1 MSMSQPTLADLAD
14 SRPRLTPTDIAQFVS
29 KAECPRL
36 FEFQS
41 AAFREQHSAEY
52 SYPTPYDP
60 VSPVLAADGLAF
72 EETVEQRF
80 KQGAAMVIERD
91 DATDIQAKSMSER
104 WENSCTRIQTA
115 LVEYLTA
122 SDPSGHLLITQPY
135 LGPQIGP
142 WPVSGRADMLLVWR
156 SDATDTVPPDT
167 GYQSVDEGPHLRF
180 CVVDA
185 KATTEEK
192 THHQVQVAVYA
203 RLLRQLLAELPSA
216 EVVSASNAGDKRV
229 TETTS
234 HTAVQE
240 AIIPEACAT
249 RPDSADTGQTYTW
262 DITGSVVTR
271 EAGLNLPPQEPITST
286 PVASAAEPICLDD
299 LPTFTLA
306 DREQDITQLLKK
318 GGRFDTL
325 WRRALGETR
334 YSITGKC
341 ASCDHREACIT
352 AATEDSDLALLGL
365 SSREQAVLAD
375 HGITT
380 IEDLANIAYSVGD
393 TRPDG
398 DPKPDIK
405 LQYEDTYAALMADMS
420 LASSLHRYIAEA
432 QAHAGQVD
440 GTAVSGPNVTPP
452 TEVPGSDTLS
462 LPEDDPPFQLND
474 EQLPFSR
481 GELIRVYL
489 TPHVDP
495 RFSRLALISYTITA
509 TALPKDA
516 DISGVVSRETF
527 PDTPEEATD
536 AEASLL
542 TTVARHLNAGIESA
556 ATTLDVDARP
566 LHFYTYTDQSA
577 TSFERAVVRHRE
589 ASQELAALSD
599 IIQHRDGIEGAM
611 LTPVEPAAQT
621 QLATG
626 LPSSGLLQ
634 LWEQTFPYDAE
645 EALAPHTLS
654 HERTSGTE
662 ISLQR
667 AFQFKLFDYQA
678 PYVATSE
685 EVQLHPPSQ
694 SRDAIDGRMS
704 LWETPTHAV
713 PIEYLAAA
721 QGYLSE
727 SFAAEL
733 TDAYETTPPIRP
745 YQYVDAT
752 AESPKRIRMSDVKAM
767 ASALTDALR
776 HVEQSLSHKQ
786 VPISKPTY
794 EPPALATGSF
804 GDTTITD
811 AAIEYLQLEHA
822 SSQAALDDHFSQP
835 VRGRVASG
843 RSIPVVVTD
852 ARVEDGQL
860 IVDGVP
866 GYNAFFD
873 TEQEAARVASACR
886 HAGDKQSWLVAN
898 PLEAGSGDAIE
909 TQAYRLKQGVSV
921 TLTKFDLDEGH
932 IQFTALPSYVTQSTS
947 QFTIQH
953 NKWTTDPTKA
963 AQDDDTVLFEYN
975 TPFILD
981 PQPDDITGERLYNAL
996 GDADDPGTVG
1006 RLIETMT
1013 DTQSPPTVPT
1023 TDRFPP
1029 ATAEQFADWYDRH
1042 GPTAFTLNDAQR
1054 QFITETTSQL
1064 VGLQGPPGTGKT
1076 SGALAPALLAR
1087 LFAAGK
1093 HGNTAIGV
1101 VVAESNQAVDE
1112 ALADTTE
1119 VYQAY
1124 TDSLHDG
1131 GGERHAT
1138 PEGAT
1143 EAVATVNDSFP
1154 VTLARL
1160 TSRLPS
1166 EGDREPGVTYLTGR
1180 DAAGDKQITYAELAA
1195 QLRNHRYSQ
1204 QTLSAT
1210 SQTETQTTPADAQT
1224 EPLTPSQASPTS
1236 QATLPGQDT
1245 SPETSSNGPE
1255 IATSDSP
1262 TPDPATPSA
1271 ATDATGSSGRP
1282 HTLLFTTPAQLY
1294 KLLDDVSTDEAPSD
1308 LLDDQAA
1315 FFDFVAF
1322 DEASM
1327 ADLSSVLFAGGY
1339 LRPDG
1344 QLLLAGD
1351 HRQMPPV
1358 QQRDWS
1364 AETRRTVLEHGGH
1377 LSALN
1382 YLRLL
1387 RGELDLDTV
1396 DHTDPEDIRPA
1407 LRDVDYDIPFV
1418 RLPEGFRSHTHV
1430 TDFLQSHI
1438 YEQDAIDYATQL
1450 TTLSSPP
1457 SPSTTGSRAAL
1468 APQAPLTV
1476 LVHSDTTSRQANHTE
1491 AAICHTLA
1499 TDRNPDESFGIVTP
1513 HNAQRGLLTTAL
1525 TDADVD
1531 TVERY
1536 QGDDRDMIAVSATAA
1551 DPQFLHTESDF
1562 ILNPN
1567 RLTVAMS
1574 RMKHKL
1580 LVTASETVFNLIP
1593 DSPTT
1598 YDRAHIWKSLYRECG
1613 VPTTEPI
1620 WHGSV
1625 SDFCNQDTH
1634 ASDITIPD
1642 ETTVSIYH
1650 YQP

>member
-1 MSMSQPTLADLAD
+1 MRWSQQSLAEVST

-29 KAECPRL
+29 KSECPRL

-41 AAFREQHSAEY
+41 PAFRDQHSDAY
-52 SYPTPYDP
+52 SYTTPYDP

-72 EETVEQRF
+72 EATVEQRF
-80 KQGAAMVIERD
+80 KQGAAMVIECA
-91 DATDIQAKSMSER
+91 DAADAPTDSAETR
-104 WENSCTRIQTA
+104 WQDSCTRVQTA
-115 LVEYLTA
+115 LRKYLA
-122 SDPSGHLLITQPY
+122 LPDPDGHLLITQPY
-135 LGPQIGP
+135 LGPQIGS
-142 WPVSGRADMLLVWR
+142 WPVGGRADMLLVWR
-156 SDATDTVPPDT
+156 PDATDTVPPDVDH
-167 GYQSVDEGPHLRF
+167 QSGTEESHLRF

-203 RLLRQLLAELPSA
+203 RLLRQLLAELPLA
-216 EVVSASNAGDKRV
+216 EATSVSTAGDTRLA
-229 TETTS
+229 EAAFF
-234 HTAVQE
+234 TATQE
-240 AIIPEACAT
+240 SVIPEACDI
-249 RPDSADTGQTYTW
+249 RSGSVDTEQTYTW

-271 EAGLNLPPQEPITST
+271 DTELTLPPQEPITST
-286 PVASAAEPICLDD
+286 PAASSAEPVCLAD

-306 DREQDITQLLKK
+306 DREQDITQLLEE

-325 WRRALGETR
+325 WTRSLGETR

-341 ASCDHREACIT
+341 ASCDHRKACIT

-365 SSREQAVLAD
+365 SSREQAVLAA

-380 IEDLANIAYSVGD
+380 IEDLANIAYSVDD

-440 GTAVSGPNVTPP
+440 TTAVSGPNVTPP

-462 LPEDDPPFQLND
+462 LPEDDPPFQLDD

-489 TPHVDP
+489 SPHVDP
-495 RFSRLALISYTITA
+495 RFSRLALVSYTITA
-509 TALPKDA
+509 TALPEDA

-527 PDTPEEATD
+527 PDTPDEATD

-542 TTVARHLNAGIESA
+542 TTVARQLSAGIESV
-556 ATTLDVDARP
+556 ATTLDIDTRP

-577 TSFERAVVRHRE
+577 TAFERAVVRHRE
-589 ASQELAALSD
+589 ASQELATLSD

-611 LTPVEPAAQT
+611 LTPIEPAAQT

-634 LWEQTFPYDAE
+634 LWEQTFPHDAE

-654 HERTSGTE
+654 HERASGTE

-694 SRDAIDGRMS
+694 SRNTIDGRMA

-733 TDAYETTPPIRP
+733 TDAYETTPPLRP

-752 AESPKRIRMSDVKAM
+752 AESPTRIRMSDVEAM
-767 ASALTDALR
+767 ARALTDALR
-776 HVEQSLSHKQ
+776 HVEQSLSYKQ
-786 VPISKPTY
+786 VPEAKPTY
-794 EPPALATGSF
+794 EPPALTTGSF

-843 RSIPVVVTD
+843 RSIPVIVTD
-852 ARVEDGQL
+852 TRVEDGKL

-873 TEQEAARVASACR
+873 TEQEATRVANACR

-909 TQAYRLKQGVSV
+909 TQASKLKRGVSV
-921 TLTKFDLDEGH
+921 TLTKFDLDAGH
-932 IQFTALPSYVTQSTS
+932 IQFTALPPYVTESTS
-947 QFTIQH
+947 PFTTYH
-953 NKWTTDPTKA
+953 SDWTTDPAKA
-963 AQDDDTVLFEYN
+963 AQDDNTVLFEYN

-981 PQPDDITGERLYNAL
+981 PQPDNITGERLYNAL
-996 GDADDPGTVG
+996 GDADDPGTAG
-1006 RLIETMT
+1006 RLIESMT

-1029 ATAEQFADWYDRH
+1029 AAAEQFADWYDRH

-1087 LFAAGK
+1087 LFAAGT
-1093 HGNTAIGV
+1093 HGNAAIGV

-1112 ALADTTE
+1112 ALADTAE

-1124 TDSLHDG
+1124 TDSHDDG
-1131 GGERHAT
+1131 SGETHAT

-1143 EAVATVNDSFP
+1143 EAATTVDDSFP

-1160 TSRLPS
+1160 TSRLPP
-1166 EGDREPGVTYLTGR
+1166 EGDRTPGVTYLTGR
-1180 DAAGDKQITYAELAA
+1180 DTAGDEQITYTELAA
-1195 QLRNHRYSQ
+1195 QLRNHQHGQ

-1210 SQTETQTTPADAQT
+1210 SQTDTQTAPADAGADS
-1224 EPLTPSQASPTS
+1224 PTPSRASSTS
-1236 QATLPGQDT
+1236 QATLPGQEA
-1245 SPETSSNGPE
+1245 SPETSSDAPQMTASGA
-1255 IATSDSP
+1255 ATPDSP
-1262 TPDPATPSA
+1262 TSSVS
-1271 ATDATGSSGRP
+1271 TDATGSSGRP

-1294 KLLDDVSTDEAPSD
+1294 KLLDDVSPDKAPSD
-1308 LLDDQAA
+1308 FLDDQTA

-1339 LRPDG
+1339 LRSDG

-1418 RLPEGFRSHTHV
+1418 RLPEGFRSHAHV

-1457 SPSTTGSRAAL
+1457 SPSTPGSRAAL

-1476 LVHSDTTSRQANHTE
+1476 LVHSDTTSRQANTTE

-1513 HNAQRGLLTTAL
+1513 HNAQRGLLTTTL

-1620 WHGSV
+1620 WHGSL

-1642 ETTVSIYH
+1642 ETTVSVYH